1 MKIYIAGKITGDK
14 HYKKKFRKAEKKLAK
29 LGHSVMNPANLGNY
43 SGFSWEDYMKT
54 SRAMQDVCEAVLF
67 LPDWKNSR
75 GAFEEWEHAGELG
88 QKKFFDIKEVNDRNM
103 KFGRHNV

>member
-1 MKIYIAGKITGDK
+1 MKIYIAGKITGDR
-14 HYKKKFRKAEKKLAK
+14 HYKKKFCKAEKKLAK
-29 LGHSVMNPANLGNY
+29 LGHSVMNPANLGDY

-75 GAFEEWEHAGELG
+75 GAFEEWEHAGVLG
-88 QKKFFDIKEVNDRNM
+88 QKKFFNIKEVPENRS
-103 KFGRHNV
+103 K